1 MPAGFL
7 EAFTQGFVISDSTW
21 AFAEPIEKW
30 LLNTVLEKHLSEVL
44 KNAGSE

>member
-30 LLNTVLEKHLSEVL
+30 FLNTDCVKETSLWG
-44 KNAGSE
+44 A